1 MPAWKKP
8 FFANGSAAS
17 SMNAEVVNL
26 EQKKKQISLIS
37 IQKYLR
43 KYVAVLKNI
52 YFEINGIVL
61 KTKTIFLVK
70 KILKNVL

>member
-1 MPAWKKP
+1 MALRLAAWMPK
-8 FFANGSAAS
+8 S
-17 SMNAEVVNL
+17 SISN
-26 EQKKKQISLIS
+26 KKKKISLIS

>member
-1 MPAWKKP
+1 MSAWKKP
-8 FFANGSAAS
+8 VFANGSAAS